1 MKKFFK
7 REQSVQA
14 NANLAKDLDSILT
27 KIKQASLEIYSILQ
41 KSLGE
46 YTQST
51 NATGDT
57 QLKADVQADLIV
69 QNTLKTLP
77 CVKQICSE
85 EQTSAITLYDNGA
98 YSIAYDPLD
107 GSSLMGANLSVGSI
121 FGIYQ
126 GDFLPQ
132 NLVAS
137 AYVVYGMV
145 VGIGF
150 TSLLKEGVDYFTYDG
165 EKFGLQKC
173 LKLSEKGKL
182 NATGGTQKNWS
193 KTHKEKMESLF
204 DAGYRLRYSGGMVP
218 DLHHILVKGG
228 GLFSYPATSDAPKGK
243 LRMLFEV
250 FPFAFIFERA
260 GGKAVFID
268 ELESKITPLLELK
281 PTHLHDT
288 TPCYFGS
295 IWEIEFVSR

>member
-1 MKKFFK
+1 MT
-7 REQSVQA
+7 
-14 NANLAKDLDSILT
+14 NANLARDLEQILIQIQ
-27 KIKQASLEIYSILQ
+27 KASLPIYETLKQ
-41 KSLGE
+41 SLGE
-46 YTQST
+46 YTQNT

-57 QLKADVQADLIV
+57 QLKADVAADEIL
-69 QNTLKTLP
+69 QTTFKDLKII
-77 CVKQICSE
+77 KQICSE
-85 EQTSAITLYDNGA
+85 EQEHAIPLHKEGI

-126 GDFLPQ
+126 GDFLPH

-145 VGIGF
+145 IGIGF
-150 TSLLKEGVDYFTYDG
+150 ASLLQEGVDYFVHNG
-165 EKFGLQKC
+165 KEFQLQKT
-173 LKLSEKGKL
+173 LKLSHKGKL

-193 KTHKEKMESLF
+193 KFHKSKIESLF
-204 DAGYRLRYSGGMVP
+204 NAGYRLRYSGGMVP

-228 GLFSYPATSDAPKGK
+228 GIFSYPSTSDAPQGK

-260 GGKAVFID
+260 GGNAVCIQ
-268 ELESKITPLLELK
+268 ENPTQGEIEVKRLLELIPK
-281 PTHLHDT
+281 HLHDT
-288 TPCYFGS
+288 TPCFFGS
-295 IWEIEFVSR
+295 QEEIKFVSES

>member
-1 MKKFFK
+1 MGLQ
-7 REQSVQA
+7 E
-14 NANLAKDLDSILT
+14 ANLMETNLAQDLDAIFT
-27 KIKQASLEIYSILQ
+27 GIKATSLDIYKILQ
-41 KSLGE
+41 LSLGE

-57 QLKADVQADLIV
+57 QLKADVEADKILQEKFATI
-69 QNTLKTLP
+69 P
-77 CVKQICSE
+77 CVAQICSE
-85 EQTSAITLYDNGA
+85 EQDNAIPLHKDGVYCV
-98 YSIAYDPLD
+98 AYDPLD

-121 FGIYQ
+121 FGIYK
-126 GDFLPQ
+126 GEFLPQ

-150 TSLLKEGVDYFTYDG
+150 ASLLKEGVDYYVYNGVEFS
-165 EKFGLQKC
+165 LQKC
-173 LKLSEKGKL
+173 LKLGEKGKL

-193 KTHKEKMESLF
+193 KAHREKIESLF
-204 DAGYRLRYSGGMVP
+204 NAGYRLRYSGGMVP

-250 FPFAFIFERA
+250 FPFAFAFERA
-260 GGKAVFID
+260 GGAAVCLA
-268 ELESKITPLLELK
+268 EKGGATRLLDLI

-295 IWEIEFVSR
+295 VWEIDFIRK

>member
-1 MKKFFK
+1 MQTSATL
-7 REQSVQA
+7 E
-14 NANLAKDLDSILT
+14 KDLQSILT
-27 KIKQASLEIYSILQ
+27 SIQNASLEIYSLLQ

-46 YTQST
+46 YTENT

-57 QLKADVQADLIV
+57 QLKADVQADLIL
-69 QNTLKTLP
+69 QNAFKTIP
-77 CVKQICSE
+77 CIKQICSE
-85 EQTSAITLYDNGA
+85 EQENAIPLSKDGI

-137 AYVVYGMV
+137 AYIIYGMV

-150 TSLLKEGVDYFTYDG
+150 ASLIRDGVNYFTYDG
-165 EKFGLQKC
+165 KKFILQKC
-173 LKLSEKGKL
+173 LKLSKKGKL

-193 KTHKEKMESLF
+193 KTHKAKMESLF
-204 DAGYRLRYSGGMVP
+204 QEGYRLRYSGGMVP

-250 FPFAFIFERA
+250 FPFAFIFKKA
-260 GGKAVFID
+260 GGDAILID
-268 ELESKITPLLELK
+268 ELTSKNTPLLKLQPK
-281 PTHLHDT
+281 NLHDT

-295 IWEIEFVSR
+295 TWEIEFVSQHN